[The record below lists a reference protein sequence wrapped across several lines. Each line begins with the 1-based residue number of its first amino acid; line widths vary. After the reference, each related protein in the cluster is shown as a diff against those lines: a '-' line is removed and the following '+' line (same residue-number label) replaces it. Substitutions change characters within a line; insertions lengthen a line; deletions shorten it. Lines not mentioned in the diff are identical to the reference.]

1 MALDRIAKISLAV
14 SFAEH
19 LVLFGI
25 VAIVVSIPAVKYI
38 PMIEVSMLN
47 NVSLKD
53 LLTAPVDTSGGGAPK
68 ETKPNET
75 KSAVTPNVAK
85 PGDPNL
91 TPSEVGTTQEGSI
104 ASTLEMVGSGVAEN
118 VRFSGGKVAGFA
130 FTGTGIVTAKPDNV
144 FVQFSVKSG
153 PQNSL
158 RAAENEV
165 MKKVDWMT
173 YQLGWLYKIKKE
185 NFKVYGF
192 QPEMVQQS
200 VRQSRS
206 LQQKDEEGKV
216 IPKIE
221 YGYNSKKYVV
231 VSDLGKKSFI
241 EICEMLDKAVDY
253 GAIAVAEIP
262 KLNSEIT
269 GESVAGKGNT
279 QMTAVKGATKL
290 KFQATTS
297 NPNNQLIN
305 YHFNEAT
312 LEKLIKTAKDLAYK
326 EAKDK
331 VEKIKKVLKFK
342 ENEMDINFAEI
353 INAASDEEGAVT
365 IKAEVTAT
373 LNKPAAAAKQAKPEE

>member
-221 YGYNSKKYVV
+221 YRYNSKKYVV
-231 VSDLGKKSFI
+231 VSDLGKKIF
-241 EICEMLDKAVDY
+241 
-253 GAIAVAEIP
+253 
-262 KLNSEIT
+262 
-269 GESVAGKGNT
+269 
-279 QMTAVKGATKL
+279 
-290 KFQATTS
+290 
-297 NPNNQLIN
+297 
-305 YHFNEAT
+305 H
-312 LEKLIKTAKDLAYK
+312 
-326 EAKDK
+326 
-331 VEKIKKVLKFK
+331 
-342 ENEMDINFAEI
+342 
-353 INAASDEEGAVT
+353 
-365 IKAEVTAT
+365 
-373 LNKPAAAAKQAKPEE
+373 